1 MKKQEYAVATG
12 NKYTTEAGKEIL
24 EKGGNAFDAILACLW
39 TATVTEPTLVS
50 LGGGGFCLTK
60 KKGKEAELFD
70 FFTQTPK
77 INKFQGSKV
86 NFYPVDVDFGGAIQ
100 EFHIGLGA
108 VATPGVVAGIFAIHK
123 EYASL
128 PMEEIVKPAVRIAR
142 EGFVLEGFQALTF
155 QLLYP
160 IMTATDEMEKT
171 FSGINGLA
179 KEGEK
184 ITNRALADTIERLA
198 KKGEREFYKGE
209 VGEKIVSLMS
219 DGGYLTKEDLENYEV
234 KKREP
239 LAISYRGNKIIT
251 NPTPSAGGTLI
262 AFALKLLEEIDLQ
275 KIEYASGEYIA
286 VLAEVMKQ
294 TQLARRDQL
303 DKNLY
308 EKNIAKRFLSPEYL
322 QRFIEDLQTTV
333 NRLGGTTHMSVV
345 DGKGNVA
352 SLTASNGEGS
362 GYMIPGTGI
371 ILNNM
376 LGEEDLNPNGFHN
389 WETDKRMSSM
399 MSPSILENE
408 NHLVTLGSAGSNRI
422 RSAILQTIVRLVDYD
437 FDLNKA
443 VNDFRMHFENNRLD
457 VEPLP
462 GKLDSGIIKMLEDN
476 FGEVN
481 IWDEQSLFFG
491 GANCVAKNLQSGE
504 CEASGDIRREGVGY
518 VDWDSGY

>member
-50 LGGGGFCLTK
+50 LGGGGFCLAKSKNK
-60 KKGKEAELFD
+60 KAELFD

-77 INKFQGSKV
+77 SNKFKGSEV
-86 NFYPVDVDFGGAIQ
+86 NFYPVQVDFGGAIQ

-128 PMEEIVKPAVRIAR
+128 PMEEIVKPAVRMAR
-142 EGFVLEGFQALTF
+142 EGFILEGFQALTF
-155 QLLYP
+155 KLLYP
-160 IMTATDEMEKT
+160 IMTATDEIEKT
-171 FSGINGLA
+171 FSGANGLA
-179 KEGEK
+179 KGGEK
-184 ITNRALADTIERLA
+184 ITNKALADTIELLSE
-198 KKGEREFYKGE
+198 KGASEFYQGKMA
-209 VGEKIVSLMS
+209 EKIISLMNN
-219 DGGYLTKEDLENYEV
+219 GGYLTKEDLENYEV

-239 LAISYRGNKIIT
+239 LAIKYRGNKIIT

-275 KIEYASGEYIA
+275 KIEYASGQYISI
-286 VLAEVMKQ
+286 LAEVMRQ

-308 EKNIAKRFLSPEYL
+308 EKNVAKRFLSPEYL

-333 NRLGGTTHMSVV
+333 NRLGGTTHMSVI
-345 DGKGNVA
+345 DGEGNVA

-362 GYMIPGTGI
+362 GYIIPGTGI

-408 NHLVTLGSAGSNRI
+408 NHLVALGSAGSNRI

-437 FDLNKA
+437 LDLNKA
-443 VNDFRMHFENNRLD
+443 VNDFRVHFENNRLD
-457 VEPLP
+457 IEPLP
-462 GKLDSGIIKMLEDN
+462 KNLDSDTIKMLEDN

-491 GANCVAKNLQSGE
+491 GANCVAKNLKTGKY
-504 CEASGDIRREGVGY
+504 EASGDIRREGIGC
-518 VDWDSGY
+518 VD